1 MAMKKRGLG
10 NTLKKSSSSALDTF
24 LDARTIIEDSHR
36 NVSDL
41 DRTSADQLREVP
53 LDLIDRGRY
62 QPRRHMEEGALDEL
76 AESIRAQGLM
86 QPIVI
91 RPLSSGRYEIVAGER
106 RWLASRKVGLE
117 SIAAIVRH
125 IPDEAAS
132 AMALIENIQREGL
145 NAMEEAL
152 ALQRI
157 GEEFELTHEQVARA
171 VGKSR
176 SAVSNLIRL
185 TKLPE
190 QVRTL
195 VERGDLEM
203 GHARAI
209 LGVEAD
215 EMPVVAR
222 EIIDRDMSVR
232 QAEAYVRSRQK
243 KPSTRPRS
251 TEKSAD
257 ILVLEKEIS
266 EKLGAPVS
274 VQTFRSGKGKLVI
287 SYASLDILDGIL
299 KHIR

>member
-24 LDARTIIEDSHR
+24 LDAHTIIEDSHR

-106 RWLASRKVGLE
+106 RWLAARKVGLE